1 MADGDST
8 LCTIAIDGTTST
20 AWSVSH
26 VETVESIFAGYRVQV
41 RAVALEAPELDAWI
55 GKDATVVVA
64 TRGGER
70 SFHGVVLEI
79 GDEARPDGRAFLV
92 DVVVGARIEL
102 LKLGRDH
109 RIFQDKTVPD
119 IVREVIDAAGF
130 GDKCEWSINATYEP
144 HAYVVQYGE
153 SDYDFITRLLHEE
166 GIGFFV
172 QDTADAETYVFFDDD
187 TAFTAIDG
195 ESLIRERGAENVTF
209 ETLLVTDDRSRVAS
223 DKVMLR
229 DYDFA
234 SPGTDLSTTAETP
247 ETTSR
252 EVYLHPGGYIDTGR
266 GQRLADRLLERLQ
279 ALTRTIRGSS
289 DCVRLAPGRYFTLS
303 DAAREGL
310 NGDFVVL
317 EAHHRCEPD
326 PASAGEPSMHPALV
340 YECEIRA
347 FPVDVPYRPQLAA
360 PPPWLAGVQ
369 PAFVTVPGGEEIH
382 SEELG
387 RVKVRFPWDR
397 SGITDD
403 KSSTWLRVG
412 QVALGGSM
420 ILPRVD
426 FEVLVGF
433 EMGDLD
439 RPAISGHLY
448 NADKPPPYALPG
460 GKTRSSIQTATT
472 AGGPGANELRFEDSA
487 GAEEIFINASKD
499 LIASVDNETSWNVTS
514 NQTRS
519 IGSNNTLA
527 VTADHN
533 SAVVGSRASTVSG
546 NQSVDVG
553 GDYGDGTGGD
563 LSLTISGM
571 RKVQVGGDH
580 NEASG
585 GTLSR
590 TVGSMQIITGLAGVQ
605 RAVVGDSTT
614 TVSALW
620 AELAGRARGLSV
632 TGSYTETISAAKL
645 IKAKSVTINCGAAY
659 TMNAA
664 AELVKAGGGRTDDAL
679 GAVALTAGG
688 ALKIKAT
695 NIVIEAK
702 SKLVFRGGGGV
713 IELTKAGMVKVKAP
727 SITIK
732 NAKALNQIMH
742 KSN

>member
-1 MADGDST
+1 MADEERT

-20 AWSVSH
+20 SWSVTH
-26 VETVESIFAGYRVQV
+26 VETVESIFAGYRVHV
-41 RAVALEAPELDAWI
+41 RAIALEAPELEAWI
-55 GKDATVVVA
+55 GKDATVVVR

-70 SFHGVVLEI
+70 SFHGVVLELA
-79 GDEARPDGRAFLV
+79 DEARADARAFLV

-109 RIFQDKTVPD
+109 RIFQDKSIPD
-119 IVREVIDAAGF
+119 IVKEVIDAAGF
-130 GDKCEWSINATYEP
+130 TDKCEWSINATYEP
-144 HAYVVQYGE
+144 HPYVVQYGE
-153 SDYDFITRLLHEE
+153 SDYDFVTRLLHEE
-166 GIGFFV
+166 GIGFFI
-172 QDTADAETYVFFDDD
+172 QDAEDSESYVFFDDD

-195 ESLIRERGAENVTF
+195 ESVIRERGAENVTF
-209 ETLLVTDDRSRVAS
+209 ETLLVTEDRSRAAS

-234 SPGTDLSTTAETP
+234 SPGTDLSATAETP

-252 EVYLHPGGYIDTGR
+252 EVYSHPGGYIDTGR

-279 ALTRTIRGSS
+279 ALTRTIHGSS
-289 DCVRLAPGRYFTLS
+289 DCVRLAPGRYFTLA
-303 DAAREGL
+303 DAAREAL

-326 PASAGEPSMHPALV
+326 AASAGEPSMHPALV

-426 FEVLVGF
+426 FEVLVAF

-439 RPAISGHLY
+439 RPAIGGHLY
-448 NADKPPPYALPG
+448 NVDKPPPYALPAN
-460 GKTRSSIQTATT
+460 KTRSSIQTATT

-487 GAEEIFINASKD
+487 GAEEIFLNASKD
-499 LIASVDNETSWNVTS
+499 LIASVDNETSWSVGANETV
-514 NQTRS
+514 N
-519 IGSNNTLA
+519 IGSNNTLS
-527 VTADHN
+527 VTADHT
-533 SAVVGSRASTVSG
+533 AKVVGSRTLSVGA

-553 GDYGDGTGGD
+553 GEYGDGTGGSLD
-563 LSLTISGM
+563 LSIGGN
-571 RKVQVGGDH
+571 RNVKAGGDH
-580 NEASG
+580 SESSG
-585 GTLSR
+585 GALSR

-605 RAVVGDSTT
+605 RTVVGDSTT
-614 TVSALW
+614 TVSAAW
-620 AELAGRARGLSV
+620 AELAGGARGLSV
-632 TGSYTETISAAKL
+632 TGSYSETITAAKL
-645 IKAKSVTINCGAAY
+645 IKAKSVNINCGAAY

-664 AELVKAGGGRTDDAL
+664 AELVKAGGGRSDTAK
-679 GAVALTAGG
+679 GAVALTAG
-688 ALKIKAT
+688 AAFKIKAP
-695 NIVIEAK
+695 NIVFEAT
-702 SKLVFRGGGGV
+702 SKLTFRGGAGV
-713 IELTKAGMVKVKAP
+713 IELTSAGMVKIKAP
-727 SITIK
+727 SITVK
-732 NAKALNQIMH
+732 NAKVLNQIMH